1 MTKDEIFTL
10 LCGHP
15 GSVLDS
21 TSPIVIQ
28 MEQQGLIRNY
38 NTKYYLTPVGWRIA
52 MTPSYLMS

>member
-10 LCGHP
+10 LCEHP
-15 GSVLDS
+15 GSVLDA

-38 NTKYYLTPVGWRIA
+38 NTKYYLTPVGWRIT
-52 MTPSYLMS
+52 MTPSYLRS

>member
-1 MTKDEIFTL
+1 L

-15 GSVLDS
+15 GSALDS
-21 TSPIVIQ
+21 ASPIVIQ

-38 NTKYYLTPVGWRIA
+38 NTKYYLTPVGWRVA